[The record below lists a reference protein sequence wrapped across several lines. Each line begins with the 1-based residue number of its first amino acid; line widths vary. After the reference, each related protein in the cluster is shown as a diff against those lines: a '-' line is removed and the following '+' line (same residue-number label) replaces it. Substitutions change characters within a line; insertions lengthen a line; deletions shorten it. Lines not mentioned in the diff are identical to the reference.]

1 MTNLSLKDRIER
13 LGRVPGAPRVTSG
26 SSATVELQPPDN
38 LRDLQTI
45 PAIES
50 LVRRGGLSPRQGC
63 NRGLV
68 RQPPQPASVYVPTV
82 EGHKEFAAEMAAN
95 GLQVRFVSTP
105 PDEPV

>member
-50 LVRRGGLSPRQGC
+50 LVRRGVRVPLAKAVIED
-63 NRGLV
+63 LV
-68 RQPPQPASVYVPTV
+68 LQPPQPASVYVPTV

-95 GLQVRFVSTP
+95 GLKVRFLNTFPS
-105 PDEPV
+105 

>member
-50 LVRRGGLSPRQGC
+50 LVRRGVRIPSPR
-63 NRGLV
+63 L
-68 RQPPQPASVYVPTV
+68 
-82 EGHKEFAAEMAAN
+82 
-95 GLQVRFVSTP
+95 
-105 PDEPV
+105 